1 VSQKID
7 QALENSLQAVLRARL
22 GDRFIAPNWKTRNFG
37 FYTDNVDLPKMDVLE
52 ATENVAA
59 SVMLKLS
66 EDTQRKLQRRVSLGS
81 TPNDVLPHMSAA
93 LDVADPAIA
102 L

>member
-1 VSQKID
+1 VSQKVD
-7 QALENSLQAVLRARL
+7 QALETSLQAVLRARL
-22 GDRFIAPNWKTRNFG
+22 GERFIAPNWKTRSFG

-59 SVMLKLS
+59 SLSLRLS
-66 EDTQRKLQRRVSLGS
+66 EDNQRLLQRRVSLAS

-102 L
+102 F